1 MKRNIFKVIALLI
14 SAMLLYSANCIAQTE
29 FVSDTEEEVEED
41 YPFDSTATAIIK
53 SSTDMAFSLFAQVD
67 KHKNRNENYTI
78 SPLSLT
84 NALVMLAN
92 GADGNTL
99 KQITDVLGVKNI
111 NTDDISKI
119 YSTLNKYLKT
129 VDPST
134 TFTNANSIWID
145 NKFNVNND
153 FIQKNNK
160 LFNAKVQNQTLATQ
174 KTMNDINSWCD
185 KQTNGCI
192 KKALYNIPAS
202 DSKMIL
208 MNALYFNSTWVDTF
222 DKANTK
228 DDYFTNSD
236 GSKSKVKMMH
246 QKTDL
251 RACICN
257 NADMVEFPYG
267 EEGNFYMEIFLPHEG
282 ENLDD
287 CFKNLKNEHVEKIE
301 NYASNYKV
309 NVSMPR
315 MELRCETSFNS
326 SLKALGMSDAFANNA
341 NFSKI
346 SNKDLFV
353 SDIHQTTFIKVDE
366 EGTEAAAETDEV
378 FKCEEVLIQ
387 DEPLEFNINRPFLYL
402 IREKT
407 TGTILF
413 MGKVRKL

>member
-1 MKRNIFKVIALLI
+1 MALLI
-14 SAMLLYSANCIAQTE
+14 SAMLLYPANCIAQTE
-29 FVSDTEEEVEED
+29 FVSDTEEEED
-41 YPFDSTATAIIK
+41 YYPFDSTATAILK
-53 SSTDMAFSLFAQVD
+53 SSTDMAYFLFAQVD

-99 KQITDVLGVKNI
+99 KQITDFLGVKNI
-111 NTDDISKI
+111 NTDNISKT
-119 YSTLNKYLKT
+119 YSTLNQYLKT

-134 TFTNANSIWID
+134 TFANANSIWID

-153 FIQKNNK
+153 FIQKNEK
-160 LFNAKVQNQTLATQ
+160 LFNAKVINQTLATQ

-192 KKALYNIPAS
+192 KKALYDIPAS
-202 DSKMIL
+202 DSRMIL
-208 MNALYFNSTWVDTF
+208 MNAMYFNSTWVDTF
-222 DKANTK
+222 DKDNTK
-228 DDYFTNSD
+228 EEYFTNSD

-246 QKTDL
+246 QTTDL

-282 ENLDD
+282 ENLDV
-287 CFKNLKNEHVEKIE
+287 CLKNLKSEQVEKIE
-301 NYASNYKV
+301 NYARNYKV

-326 SLKALGMSDAFANNA
+326 SLKALGMSDAFADNA

-346 SNKDLFV
+346 SNNGLLV

-366 EGTEAAAETDEV
+366 EGTEAASETDEV
-378 FKCEEVLIQ
+378 FKAKGILAQ
-387 DEPLEFNINRPFLYL
+387 NEPLEFNINRPFLYL
-402 IREKT
+402 IREKI

>member
-1 MKRNIFKVIALLI
+1 MNRNIFKVMALLI
-14 SAMLLYSANCIAQTE
+14 SAMLLYPANCIAQTE
-29 FVSDTEEEVEED
+29 FVSDTEEEED
-41 YPFDSTATAIIK
+41 YYPFDSTATAILK
-53 SSTDMAFSLFAQVD
+53 GSTDMAYFLFAQVD

-99 KQITDVLGVKNI
+99 KQITDFLGVKNI
-111 NTDDISKI
+111 NTDNISKT
-119 YSTLNKYLKT
+119 YSTLNQYLKT
-129 VDPST
+129 VDPGT
-134 TFTNANSIWID
+134 TFANANSIWID

-153 FIQKNNK
+153 FIQKNKK
-160 LFNAKVQNQTLATQ
+160 LFNAKVINQTLATQ

-192 KKALYNIPAS
+192 KKALYDIPAS
-202 DSKMIL
+202 DSRMIL
-208 MNALYFNSTWVDTF
+208 MNAMYFNSTWVDTF
-222 DKANTK
+222 DKDNTK
-228 DDYFTNSD
+228 EEYFTNSD
-236 GSKSKVKMMH
+236 GSKSKVMMMH
-246 QKTDL
+246 QTTDL

-282 ENLDD
+282 ENLDV
-287 CFKNLKNEHVEKIE
+287 CLKNLKSEQVEKIE
-301 NYASNYKV
+301 NYARNYKV

-315 MELRCETSFNS
+315 MELRCETSFNN
-326 SLKALGMSDAFANNA
+326 SLKALGMSDAFADNA

-346 SNKDLFV
+346 SNNGLLV

-366 EGTEAAAETDEV
+366 EGTEAASETDEV
-378 FKCEEVLIQ
+378 FKAKGILAQ
-387 DEPLEFNINRPFLYL
+387 NEPLEFNINRPFLYL

>member
-1 MKRNIFKVIALLI
+1 MALLI
-14 SAMLLYSANCIAQTE
+14 SAMLLYPANCIAQTE
-29 FVSDTEEEVEED
+29 FVSDTEEEED
-41 YPFDSTATAIIK
+41 YYPFDSTATAILK
-53 SSTDMAFSLFAQVD
+53 GSTDMAYFLFAQVD

-99 KQITDVLGVKNI
+99 KQITDFLGVKNI
-111 NTDDISKI
+111 NTDNISKT
-119 YSTLNKYLKT
+119 YSTLNQYLKT
-129 VDPST
+129 VDPGT
-134 TFTNANSIWID
+134 TFANANSIWID

-153 FIQKNNK
+153 FIQKNKK
-160 LFNAKVQNQTLATQ
+160 LFNAKVINQTLATQ

-192 KKALYNIPAS
+192 KKALYDIPAS
-202 DSKMIL
+202 DSRMIL
-208 MNALYFNSTWVDTF
+208 MNAMYFNSTWVDTF
-222 DKANTK
+222 DKDNTK
-228 DDYFTNSD
+228 EEYFTNSD
-236 GSKSKVKMMH
+236 GSKSKVMMMH
-246 QKTDL
+246 QTTDL

-282 ENLDD
+282 ENLDV
-287 CFKNLKNEHVEKIE
+287 CLKNLKSEQVEKIE
-301 NYASNYKV
+301 NYARNYKV

-315 MELRCETSFNS
+315 MELRCETSFNN
-326 SLKALGMSDAFANNA
+326 SLKALGMSDAFADNA

-346 SNKDLFV
+346 SNNGLLV

-366 EGTEAAAETDEV
+366 EGTEAASETDEV
-378 FKCEEVLIQ
+378 FKAKGILAQ
-387 DEPLEFNINRPFLYL
+387 NEPLEFNINRPFLYL

>member
-1 MKRNIFKVIALLI
+1 MNRNIFKVMALLI
-14 SAMLLYSANCIAQTE
+14 SAMLLYPANCIAQTE
-29 FVSDTEEEVEED
+29 FVSDTEEEED
-41 YPFDSTATAIIK
+41 YYPFDSKATAILK
-53 SSTDMAFSLFAQVD
+53 SSTDMAYFLFAQVD

-99 KQITDVLGVKNI
+99 KQITDFLGVKNI
-111 NTDDISKI
+111 NTDNISKT
-119 YSTLNKYLKT
+119 YSTLNQYLKT
-129 VDPST
+129 VDPGT
-134 TFTNANSIWID
+134 TFANANSIWID

-153 FIQKNNK
+153 FIQKNKK
-160 LFNAKVQNQTLATQ
+160 LFNAKVINQTLATQ

-192 KKALYNIPAS
+192 KKALYDIPAS
-202 DSKMIL
+202 DSRMIL
-208 MNALYFNSTWVDTF
+208 MNAMYFNSTWVDTF
-222 DKANTK
+222 DKDNTK
-228 DDYFTNSD
+228 EEYFTNSD
-236 GSKSKVKMMH
+236 GSKSKVMMMH
-246 QKTDL
+246 QTTDL

-282 ENLDD
+282 ENLDV
-287 CFKNLKNEHVEKIE
+287 CLKNLKSEQVEKIE
-301 NYASNYKV
+301 NYARNYKV

-315 MELRCETSFNS
+315 MELRCETSFNN
-326 SLKALGMSDAFANNA
+326 SLKALGMSDAFADNA

-346 SNKDLFV
+346 SNNGLLV

-366 EGTEAAAETDEV
+366 EGTEAASETDEV
-378 FKCEEVLIQ
+378 FKAKGILAQ
-387 DEPLEFNINRPFLYL
+387 NEPLEFNINRPFLYL

>member
-1 MKRNIFKVIALLI
+1 MALLI
-14 SAMLLYSANCIAQTE
+14 SAMLLYPANCIAQTE
-29 FVSDTEEEVEED
+29 FVSDTEEEED
-41 YPFDSTATAIIK
+41 YYPFDSTATAILK
-53 SSTDMAFSLFAQVD
+53 SSTDMAYFLFAQVD

-84 NALVMLAN
+84 NALVMLAK

-99 KQITDVLGVKNI
+99 KQITDFLGVKNI
-111 NTDDISKI
+111 NTDNISKT
-119 YSTLNKYLKT
+119 YSTLNQYLKT

-134 TFTNANSIWID
+134 TFANANSIWID

-153 FIQKNNK
+153 FIQKNEK
-160 LFNAKVQNQTLATQ
+160 LFNAKVINQTLATQ

-192 KKALYNIPAS
+192 KKALYDIPAS
-202 DSKMIL
+202 DSRMIL
-208 MNALYFNSTWVDTF
+208 MNAMYFNSTWVDTF
-222 DKANTK
+222 DKDNTK
-228 DDYFTNSD
+228 EEYFTNSD

-246 QKTDL
+246 QTTDL

-282 ENLDD
+282 ENLDV
-287 CFKNLKNEHVEKIE
+287 CLKNLKSEQVEKIE
-301 NYASNYKV
+301 NYARNYKV

-326 SLKALGMSDAFANNA
+326 SLKALGMSDAFADNA

-346 SNKDLFV
+346 SNNGLLV

-366 EGTEAAAETDEV
+366 
-378 FKCEEVLIQ
+378 
-387 DEPLEFNINRPFLYL
+387 
-402 IREKT
+402 
-407 TGTILF
+407 
-413 MGKVRKL
+413 